1 MQEVAKQFEVLL
13 HKIFNLAKL
22 IYFCSMTHRPYMV
35 GITGGSGSGKTYFLH
50 KLIEQFSKDEV
61 CLISQD
67 NYYKPRQ
74 EQHLDDNGIHNFDL
88 PEAIDYLQFIKDIE
102 ALHNGETIY
111 REEYTFNNPNKVPK
125 MLEFRPLPIIVV
137 EGLFVLYF
145 PDIVSHLDLKIF
157 IEAKPHIKI
166 KRRILR
172 DNVERGYDLD
182 DVLYRYEH
190 HVMPTY
196 SQFIEP
202 NKDDADFV
210 IPNNQG
216 NMDTA
221 LHVLQS
227 FLKEKVK
234 KQS

>member
-1 MQEVAKQFEVLL
+1 
-13 HKIFNLAKL
+13 
-22 IYFCSMTHRPYMV
+22 MV

-50 KLIEQFSKDEV
+50 QLLKGFSADEV

-67 NYYKPRQ
+67 NYYRPRE
-74 EQHLDDNGIHNFDL
+74 EQQIDHNGIHNFDL

-102 ALHNGETIY
+102 ALHCGETIY
-111 REEYTFNNPNKVPK
+111 RQEYTFNNPDIVPK
-125 MLEFRPLPIIVV
+125 SLEFRPLPIIVI

-145 PDIVSHLDLKIF
+145 PDIVEHLDLKVF

-166 KRRILR
+166 KRRIMR
-172 DNVERGYDLD
+172 DNIERGYDLD

-196 SQFIEP
+196 SKFIEP
-202 NKDDADFV
+202 CKEEADFI

-221 LHVLQS
+221 LGVLHT
-227 FLKEKVK
+227 FLKEKLK
-234 KQS
+234 K